1 MQINLTE
8 SSRIDSELRGWF
20 HAPGQPKI
28 RLPIDAAPAVPHV
41 QSNSSKHELAKV
53 ENRPSVV
60 SSTAYRK
67 YLLSQNNG
75 RASAR
80 WIANNEIQVYES
92 LADRYLFDAFFK
104 AIEKKDDT
112 FYVVSFSADHLLLPA
127 TKHNSTVRPRMSLL
141 LPAMPMNETMQ
152 PPPHHV
158 SMMQIDCEVTNTR
171 LLHVNEASIPPYYD
185 NNRTADRKAEESA
198 TKAESAAA
206 GKRAWRKLKKHQKK
220 VENNFEAVYARDSR

>member
-1 MQINLTE
+1 MLPLT
-8 SSRIDSELRGWF
+8 
-20 HAPGQPKI
+20 
-28 RLPIDAAPAVPHV
+28 
-41 QSNSSKHELAKV
+41 
-53 ENRPSVV
+53 
-60 SSTAYRK
+60 
-67 YLLSQNNG
+67 
-75 RASAR
+75 
-80 WIANNEIQVYES
+80 
-92 LADRYLFDAFFK
+92 
-104 AIEKKDDT
+104 
-112 FYVVSFSADHLLLPA
+112 
-127 TKHNSTVRPRMSLL
+127 
-141 LPAMPMNETMQ
+141 ETMQ

>member
-1 MQINLTE
+1 M
-8 SSRIDSELRGWF
+8 
-20 HAPGQPKI
+20 
-28 RLPIDAAPAVPHV
+28 
-41 QSNSSKHELAKV
+41 

-141 LPAMPMNETMQ
+141 LPAMPMNGNHQWLEKTIFCQ
-152 PPPHHV
+152 
-158 SMMQIDCEVTNTR
+158 SLGFLRSKFINS
-171 LLHVNEASIPPYYD
+171 LSI
-185 NNRTADRKAEESA
+185 
-198 TKAESAAA
+198 
-206 GKRAWRKLKKHQKK
+206 
-220 VENNFEAVYARDSR
+220 FCF